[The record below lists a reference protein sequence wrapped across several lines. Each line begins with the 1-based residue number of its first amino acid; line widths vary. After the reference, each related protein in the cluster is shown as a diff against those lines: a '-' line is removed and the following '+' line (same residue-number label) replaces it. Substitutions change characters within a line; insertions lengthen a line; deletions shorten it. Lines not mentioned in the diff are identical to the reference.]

1 MSALIWTSL
10 LVLLSFIISYPNTAG
25 IHAFIASAIYSLG
38 LMPTLWF
45 IGSINVINKGIFLVS
60 YMGTFSHSF
69 RNVFADAE
77 FLYLFLC
84 IIGLCGHEF
93 FYSLMLL
100 NVVYR
105 ELLNVIRCMT
115 KNAKS
120 VLLTTVFAVIIIY
133 IFSIFG
139 FLFLQNDFIM
149 EVDPKTPRQTFSV
162 PSS

>member
-1 MSALIWTSL
+1 
-10 LVLLSFIISYPNTAG
+10 
-25 IHAFIASAIYSLG
+25 
-38 LMPTLWF
+38 
-45 IGSINVINKGIFLVS
+45 
-60 YMGTFSHSF
+60 
-69 RNVFADAE
+69 
-77 FLYLFLC
+77 
-84 IIGLCGHEF
+84 
-93 FYSLMLL
+93 MLL